1 MLDKKTNEAVDTLIK
16 KIKENNLGSI
26 KISNKTNTIE
36 ISNNSLNH
44 SNNQNTQSVSSIN
57 NQNIKND
64 NNDNFISI
72 NSPMVGLI
80 YLTPKPSS
88 PPFAKKG
95 QKIKKGDTICLIEA
109 MKTFNEIKS
118 DRDCSIKTVLVKNGE
133 AVEFGQ
139 PLFEIS

>member
-1 MLDKKTNEAVDTLIK
+1 MLDKKTNETIDALIK
-16 KIKENNLGSI
+16 KIKDNNLNSI
-26 KISNKTNTIE
+26 KLSNKTNIIE
-36 ISNNSLNH
+36 ITNSSVNKNLNQTTQNISH
-44 SNNQNTQSVSSIN
+44 SNNQNIN
-57 NQNIKND
+57 NDGND
-64 NNDNFISI
+64 SFKSI
-72 NSPMVGLI
+72 DSPMVGII

-95 QKIKKGDTICLIEA
+95 QKIIKGDTICLIEA

-118 DRDCSIKTVLVKNGE
+118 DRDCTIKSVMVKNGE

>member
-72 NSPMVGLI
+72 
-80 YLTPKPSS
+80 SS
-88 PPFAKKG
+88 F
-95 QKIKKGDTICLIEA
+95 I
-109 MKTFNEIKS
+109 
-118 DRDCSIKTVLVKNGE
+118 
-133 AVEFGQ
+133 
-139 PLFEIS
+139 